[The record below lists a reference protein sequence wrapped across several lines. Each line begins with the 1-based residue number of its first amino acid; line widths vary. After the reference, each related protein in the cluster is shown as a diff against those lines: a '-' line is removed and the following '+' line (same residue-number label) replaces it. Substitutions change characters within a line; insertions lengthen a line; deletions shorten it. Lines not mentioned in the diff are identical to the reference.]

1 MKDELPASA
10 PKEASAKMAPPK
22 SSAKKKA
29 KKKAPKPAGSMA
41 DAVEEWVRMRK
52 KPSAQES
59 VLALVLDSLVEFEEA
74 NSDMSMLDNMDN
86 ASRQAIQFALDREE
100 S

>member
-1 MKDELPASA
+1 MKEELPAAA
-10 PKEASAKMAPPK
+10 PKEASAKMAPKISPPK
-22 SSAKKKA
+22 KQA

-52 KPSAQES
+52 KPSAQEAI
-59 VLALVLDSLVEFEEA
+59 LALVLDSLAEFEEA
-74 NSDMSMLDNMDN
+74 NSDVSVLDNMDN
-86 ASRQAIQFALDREE
+86 ASRQAIRFALDREE

>member
-22 SSAKKKA
+22 SPAKKKT

-59 VLALVLDSLVEFEEA
+59 VLAVVLDSLAEFEEA